1 VTEDSDLDLLTGL
14 TELDLDDNPIG
25 DVQLLHP
32 IVKGVFARL
41 NRPLPVSSQDR
52 MAAQEEDAVDDG
64 NALLDD
70 QAALTTSADV
80 AHVTAEDSFYAPST
94 VPGSPEADPE
104 MYSPVKAKLT
114 MQRVEEM
121 SSFGSHQHHHV
132 SDEATYEDG
141 LSRFSAGTRVSF
153 DSLCGDA
160 SDWDES
166 GQGRRLMQP

>member
-25 DVQLLHP
+25 DAQLLHP
-32 IVKGVFARL
+32 TVKGIFARL

-52 MAAQEEDAVDDG
+52 MAAQGEDAAGDGDD
-64 NALLDD
+64 LLNDEG
-70 QAALTTSADV
+70 ALTASADV

-94 VPGSPEADPE
+94 MPGSPEADPE
-104 MYSPVKAKLT
+104 MYSPLKAKLT

-121 SSFGSHQHHHV
+121 SSFGSHRPHHV

-141 LSRFSAGTRVSF
+141 LSRFSAGTRVGF
-153 DSLCGDA
+153 H
-160 SDWDES
+160 
-166 GQGRRLMQP
+166 P